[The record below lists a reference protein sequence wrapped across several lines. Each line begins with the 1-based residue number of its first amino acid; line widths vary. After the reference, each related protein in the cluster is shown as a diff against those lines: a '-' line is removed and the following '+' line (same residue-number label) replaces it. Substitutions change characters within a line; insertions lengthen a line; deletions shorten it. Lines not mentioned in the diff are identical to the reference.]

1 MNATLETA
9 KTNPV
14 HISQIK
20 AGDTIVYNGKLSTV
34 CANNI
39 ERGGFCGDTIFGD
52 SYRSGTKPVDKVV
65 AWIGK
70 EGNEVPI
77 R

>member
-14 HISQIK
+14 HISQIT
-20 AGDTIVYNGKLSTV
+20 AGDTIVHNGKLSTV
-34 CANNI
+34 CGKDI
-39 ERGGFCGDTIFGD
+39 KRGGFCGDTIFGD
-52 SYRSGTKPVDKVV
+52 SYHSGYKPVHKVV
-65 AWIGK
+65 AWTNGI
-70 EGNEVPI
+70 NEVPV